1 MSRLAAARRRPALA
15 LGLLALVAS
24 AVAGASTAP
33 YAEARTGERRGV
45 SSTARPL
52 LSAVDSTARVS
63 GERAGLSGR
72 HQLVEL
78 AADVLPRVADGQRL
92 QLPAASG
99 STVVRID
106 SVESE
111 QAFTAWSGRVPG
123 EDLASFTLVEVDG
136 TFRGSLVSPE
146 GLWSLAGAGG
156 GRYWWTQLGHRDGL
170 SGDDSASVGAAAGTR
185 TAEVDPRAAAGA
197 GAGERRARRVR
208 IGVMFGYTAGA
219 RAEAGSKEAL
229 KAAAVLVVAQTNE
242 ALSNSG
248 VRATLRYRGLVKA
261 RGKESADAV
270 KDAFRVGR
278 PRDGHFDNLQRVRR
292 KKGGD
297 IVHLLT
303 TGPNTGI
310 CGGGLIPLTPRQA
323 TPLAGASV
331 TRVGCLPYLVATH
344 EIGHNLGADH
354 FSYPGVTRAS
364 RVPYARGFANPAD
377 NYISVMGYYDPCVD
391 AGNYS
396 CVRIP
401 WFSSPTNTYG
411 GQPLGENDN
420 TDNTRVIEQTAPRVA
435 RYVR

>member
-1 MSRLAAARRRPALA
+1 MSRLATARRRPALA

-24 AVAGASTAP
+24 ALAGAATATP
-33 YAEARTGERRGV
+33 AEARERSGERAGAAAQ
-45 SSTARPL
+45 ARPL
-52 LSAVDSTARVS
+52 LSEVATTARAS

-78 AADVLPRVADGQRL
+78 DTDALPRVADGQRL
-92 QLPAASG
+92 ALPGTSG
-99 STVVRID
+99 STVVRIGD
-106 SVESE
+106 VES
-111 QAFTAWSGRVPG
+111 APGFTAWSGRVPG

-136 TFRGSLVSPE
+136 TFRGSLVSPD
-146 GLWSLAGAGG
+146 GLWSLTGAGG
-156 GRYWWTQLGHRDGL
+156 GRYWWTELADREGL
-170 SGDDSASVGAAAGTR
+170 DGDDSAGVVARTR
-185 TAEVDPRAAAGA
+185 TAGVAPRAGVGA
-197 GAGERRARRVR
+197 GTAERRARRVR

-219 RAEAGSKEAL
+219 KAEAGSKDAL

-248 VRATLRYRGLVKA
+248 IRATVRYRGLVKA
-261 RGKESADAV
+261 RGKESKDAV

-303 TGPNTGI
+303 TGPTTGI

-323 TPLAGASV
+323 SPLAGASV

-364 RVPYARGFANPAD
+364 RVPYARGFANPAG

-411 GQPLGENDN
+411 GQPLADNDN
-420 TDNTRVIEQTAPRVA
+420 TDNTRVIKQTAPRVA